1 MSHQR
6 ITIRLSD
13 PSDEEALRRLAALDS
28 ARLPSERPLLVGEVD
43 QELWAALDV
52 MGATLIADP
61 FRRTAEVADL
71 LQLRADQLR
80 RRRGD
85 DRRGARVPARPA
97 LGPLLDRRLELRR
110 GW

>member
-6 ITIRLSD
+6 ITIRLSG

-28 ARLPSERPLLVGEVD
+28 TRLPSERPLLVGEVD
-43 QELWAALDV
+43 RELWAALDV
-52 MGATLIADP
+52 LGATPIADP
-61 FRRTAEVADL
+61 FRPTAEVADL

-80 RRRGD
+80 RRRRDG
-85 DRRGARVPARPA
+85 RRGAPVSGRVA
-97 LGPLLDRRLELRR
+97 LGPLLGRRPELRR